1 MGGRTRASGGGFG
14 LARSAYCLHAVGSQA
29 CLASLSNGGY
39 YGPFVE
45 SEGW

>member
-1 MGGRTRASGGGFG
+1 VAVSGSIDP
-14 LARSAYCLHAVGSQA
+14 RIVSTPSAGSQA